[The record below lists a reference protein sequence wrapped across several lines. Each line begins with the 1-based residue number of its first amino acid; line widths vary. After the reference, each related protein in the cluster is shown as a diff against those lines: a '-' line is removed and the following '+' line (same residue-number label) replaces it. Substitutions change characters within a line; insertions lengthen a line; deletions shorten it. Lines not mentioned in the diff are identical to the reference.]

1 MHKWAR
7 CFNII
12 LTLRAVHLT
21 SLLPFWRLIKVSYLY
36 SFVQVTYYKTEV
48 LPLLKQ
54 HKVIYLTHTD
64 SRLAN
69 NEIPSSIQKLRCR
82 VNYEALKYAA
92 PIEAHGNSLVS
103 RMRQNGSPY
112 LALHLRQ
119 VLIILF
125 LSNTETDFFF
135 LLVLVVIGTSH
146 MLIKWVLILF
156 FVWVSLIWL
165 LIFSFP
171 LNHKKKKIFSFPPL
185 KIWC

>member
-1 MHKWAR
+1 MLQHNSDITCCASY
-7 CFNII
+7 FII
-12 LTLRAVHLT
+12 TFLEINQSQLLVFILFRLLIIRLRFSH
-21 SLLPFWRLIKVSYLY
+21 F
-36 SFVQVTYYKTEV
+36 
-48 LPLLKQ
+48 LKQ
-54 HKVIYLTHTD
+54 HRVIYLTHTD

-125 LSNTETDFFF
+125 LSNT
-135 LLVLVVIGTSH
+135 G
-146 MLIKWVLILF
+146 LISFSCLF
-156 FVWVSLIWL
+156 
-165 LIFSFP
+165 
-171 LNHKKKKIFSFPPL
+171 
-185 KIWC
+185 